1 MALTVPTPEA
11 FRSPRWRHR
20 RSALKL
26 DSARQRSEFD
36 RDLTCTIRG
45 NVSRVSLDH
54 MTATATSL
62 EHQSTLRSTFR
73 YAHNPLEAV
82 IGVRKHVRLHA
93 QVRHFDR
100 ENAHG
105 SSLNIDIP

>member
-1 MALTVPTPEA
+1 MALTVPTLEA
-11 FRSPRWRHR
+11 FKSPRCRHR

-36 RDLTCTIRG
+36 RDLPCTIRG

-62 EHQSTLRSTFR
+62 EQQAMLGSTFG
-73 YAHNPLEAV
+73 YEHNPLETA
-82 IGVRKHVRLHA
+82 IGVRKHVPLHA

-100 ENAHG
+100 MNAHG
-105 SSLNIDIP
+105 SSLDIDIP